1 MKTYKSK
8 ISTGLLILL
17 ITVLGGPAVLSV
29 IEHQWIALSILGL
42 VIFFVANIFLNTTY
56 KIVGDMLRI
65 KCGIF
70 YNQEI
75 DINTIR
81 KISETNDAISSPAT
95 SFDRLEI
102 LYNKFDSVLISPNEK
117 LEFIEH
123 IKTINPNVEVVLKK
137 KTGLKAG

>member
-17 ITVLGGPAVLSV
+17 IIALGWPTVLSV

-42 VIFFVANIFLNTTY
+42 VIFFVANIFLNTYYQLAGNT
-56 KIVGDMLRI
+56 LRI

-70 YNQEI
+70 YNQVI

-95 SFDRLEI
+95 SLDRLEI
-102 LYNKFDSVLISPNEK
+102 LYNKFDSVLISPKEK

-123 IKTINPNVEVVLKK
+123 IKTINPNIEVVLKK
-137 KTGLKAG
+137 KPA